1 MSRKIRW
8 VGPIFHF
15 CLLLFK
21 FLHFCLHYSLIHVCT
36 LFSFSWAAAA
46 TWRRKNRK
54 RKRKIK
60 ITIYEVGVS
69 RIHLRWFFN
78 SLQSYW
84 HDDDCQASIF
94 GKVTWLATSHHQ
106 KMMLYSGKNRNEQIF
121 FVNIWYLCLICVS
134 PTPRFTP
141 RCLTE
146 VGCIT
151 PCP

>member
-1 MSRKIRW
+1 MRQFLQLHNSKTLGQLIYFCRIELNFQVKVLWWMSRNISW
-8 VGPIFHF
+8 AGPIFHF

-36 LFSFSWAAAA
+36 LFSFSWAAA
-46 TWRRKNRK
+46 TWGRKNRK

-60 ITIYEVGVS
+60 ITIYEVGVA

-94 GKVTWLATSHHQ
+94 GKVTCYVTSSKNDAIFGQ
-106 KMMLYSGKNRNEQIF
+106 K
-121 FVNIWYLCLICVS
+121 
-134 PTPRFTP
+134 
-141 RCLTE
+141 
-146 VGCIT
+146 
-151 PCP
+151 